1 MAKASSSRAAGS
13 SRGASDS
20 SGGSAARNS
29 ANSRMWSQPATAR
42 QISALKSHGNFDG
55 KFYSKG
61 RAGQA
66 IGESVRAAG
75 SAASAAQPLG
85 GGSRARRG
93 EHPARITT
101 GGPSTGL
108 EPIGSA
114 LAPLCG
120 EIAPAPI
127 YTATPHAQAEA
138 TPTDVHTGEAR
149 LGGLSF
155 ALFNELKERHLRAF
169 QAEHSSGWG
178 SQLRDEAQE
187 WARLRIRLA
196 GKLTDAHGELVAI
209 LAGAPS
215 GAFPNPA
222 AAAWGLLASA
232 FPYGIEEQHLRRFL
246 SEHSSSWG
254 SLLRDEID
262 NWAKSRIKLAKAN
275 ARGLVAMLNTQAALA
290 PAAPPPALPSG
301 TAPAPATGRGQKRPQ
316 PKAPPRRTVPPIPSG
331 KGRTYLATVVRINPH
346 GAVVSLDG
354 GEEGWLHVSRLR
366 MLNGGA
372 RVESVS
378 DVLEVGQRLRTR
390 GIGTT
395 DRGQVRLAIV
405 GEAAATQ
412 VACEGLTAP
421 TESASAPMAQTPVKR
436 RGLLRRLALV
446 RSTTES
452 LG

>member
-1 MAKASSSRAAGS
+1 MDKASSSRATGS
-13 SRGASDS
+13 SRSASVS
-20 SGGSAARNS
+20 SGGSAARS
-29 ANSRMWSQPATAR
+29 YANSRMWSQPATAR
-42 QISALKSHGNFDG
+42 QISALKSHGNFEG

-75 SAASAAQPLG
+75 SAASAPEPLALS
-85 GGSRARRG
+85 SRTWRG
-93 EHPARITT
+93 EHSARIT
-101 GGPSTGL
+101 GL
-108 EPIGSA
+108 APIGSA

-120 EIAPAPI
+120 EIAPAPP

-149 LGGLSF
+149 SGALSF
-155 ALFNELKERHLRAF
+155 ALFNELEERHLRAF
-169 QAEHSSGWG
+169 QAERSSGWG

-187 WARLRIRLA
+187 WARLRIKLA
-196 GKLTDAHGELVAI
+196 GKLSDTHGELMAI

-215 GAFPNPA
+215 SAFPDPG
-222 AAAWGLLASA
+222 AAAWELLASA
-232 FPYGIEEQHLRRFL
+232 SPYGIEEQHLRRFL

-262 NWAKSRIKLAKAN
+262 DWAKSRIKLAKTN

-290 PAAPPPALPSG
+290 PAAPQPALPSG
-301 TAPAPATGRGQKRPQ
+301 TAPATRRGQKRSQ
-316 PKAPPRRTVPPIPSG
+316 PKAPSHRTGPPVRSG

-346 GAVVSLDG
+346 GAVVALDS
-354 GEEGWLHVSRLR
+354 GEQGWLHVSRLR
-366 MLNGGA
+366 VLNGGA

-378 DVLEVGQRLRTR
+378 DVLEVGQQLRAR

-405 GEAAATQ
+405 GAAAATQ
-412 VACEGLTAP
+412 VACDGLTEP
-421 TESASAPMAQTPVKR
+421 TESASAPMAPTPVKR

-452 LG
+452 PG